1 MTVSYVNISLSKS
14 MILHLYNYAKEKVLK
29 RTPLCKKQ
37 LGLRPEVNLS
47 VLAPG

>member
-1 MTVSYVNISLSKS
+1 

-29 RTPLCKKQ
+29 STPLCKMQ
-37 LGLRPEVNLS
+37 LGLKPEVNLS